1 MPETQRTMPTLI
13 AQLTAAN
20 PADRE
25 QAARELFRQ
34 GCASAEPIFA
44 KWFADQ
50 EFRALARPGNTLLTV
65 GVAVEPARFQAI
77 HAAAGKPRMAEVP
90 RDQDAMEFTLIFAHG
105 VRLDILTPGDAAAG
119 GALSRFLS
127 RFGEGIQQIECDVRD
142 VNQATQILRTRFALE
157 PIYADTRP
165 GADGTRVNFF
175 LVPTREDRKI
185 LIELVEV
192 PAANKKRPTEKR

>member
-1 MPETQRTMPTLI
+1 M
-13 AQLTAAN
+13 
-20 PADRE
+20 
-25 QAARELFRQ
+25 
-34 GCASAEPIFA
+34 
-44 KWFADQ
+44 
-50 EFRALARPGNTLLTV
+50 ARPGNTLLTV
-65 GVAVEPARFQAI
+65 GVAVEPARFHAI
-77 HAAAGKPRMAEVP
+77 HAAAGNPRMAEVP

-157 PIYADTRP
+157 PIYADARP